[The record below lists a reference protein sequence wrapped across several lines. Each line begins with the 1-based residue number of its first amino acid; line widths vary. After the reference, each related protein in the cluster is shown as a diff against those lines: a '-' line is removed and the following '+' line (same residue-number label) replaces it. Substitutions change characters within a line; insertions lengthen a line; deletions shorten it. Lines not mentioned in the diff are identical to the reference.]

1 MTSGVDR
8 RSKMILLASLLLTC
22 LLRSPS
28 SVEAL
33 FFDAIGD
40 MRTLLDHQNA
50 FVEKLDDYVKQEEQR
65 LDQVK
70 QFLGKVE
77 SRFGGPQVSWE
88 NDLVFVYVE
97 IGSFV
102 LVQY

>member
-1 MTSGVDR
+1 M
-8 RSKMILLASLLLTC
+8 
-22 LLRSPS
+22 
-28 SVEAL
+28 EAL

-77 SRFGGPQVSWE
+77 SRFGGPQVS
-88 NDLVFVYVE
+88 
-97 IGSFV
+97 
-102 LVQY
+102 